1 MYFFD
6 SSSFFR
12 YLDDVYYAHVKQM
25 YPARTKKE
33 AFISW
38 RYEGLFFIDD
48 QRSEH
53 LRLVVLLVVFNRA
66 LATRTSWTSVIT
78 TRTSVVTTWT
88 TIVVAAV
95 VLTKWTTVSATWTAL
110 WLNISL
116 WLLEKSLA

>member
-6 SSSFFR
+6 FTCFF
-12 YLDDVYYAHVKQM
+12 DNSVMFYYAHVKQM
-25 YPARTKKE
+25 YPVRTKKE

-66 LATRTSWTSVIT
+66 LATRTSWTSVIAT
-78 TRTSVVTTWT
+78 WTSVVTTWT
-88 TIVVAAV
+88 AVVVAAV
-95 VLTKWTTVSATWTAL
+95 VLTTWATVSATWTAL
-110 WLNISL
+110 WLNVSL
-116 WLLEKSLA
+116 WLLDECSA

>member
-1 MYFFD
+1 
-6 SSSFFR
+6 
-12 YLDDVYYAHVKQM
+12 M
-25 YPARTKKE
+25 YPVRTKKE

-38 RYEGLFFIDD
+38 RYEGLFFIGD

-53 LRLVVLLVVFNRA
+53 LRLVVLLVVFSWA

-78 TRTSVVTTWT
+78 TRTSVVTTWAT
-88 TIVVAAV
+88 VVVTAV
-95 VLTKWTTVSATWTAL
+95 VVTAWATVSATWTAL